1 MKKQD
6 YALDSETSKRLGIQI
21 TKYRKKLREEA
32 LVRHKQDALW
42 QEVAIDDITGAWSE
56 NEPWLLQGL
65 DPVEECVL
73 PGLRLRHCSWLE
85 KER

>member
-6 YALDSETSKRLGIQI
+6 FALDAETSKKLGIQI

-42 QEVAIDDITGAWSE
+42 QEVAIEDIT
-56 NEPWLLQGL
+56 
-65 DPVEECVL
+65 VL
-73 PGLRLRHCSWLE
+73 GQRMNRGYF
-85 KER
+85 KGQI

>member
-1 MKKQD
+1 MVPWRPSFHPKLFVKEHPRMKKQD

-42 QEVAIDDITGAWSE
+42 QEVAIDDIT
-56 NEPWLLQGL
+56 
-65 DPVEECVL
+65 VL
-73 PGLRLRHCSWLE
+73 GQRMNRGYF
-85 KER
+85 KG